1 MYLYVSL
8 KEHNII
14 DRQIRDTI
22 LLIDPA
28 LIGENKSP
36 VDVVFTDAE
45 ESVQSTMHLIV
56 FP

>member
-1 MYLYVSL
+1 MYLYASL